1 MAQAKHDSITR
12 RALLSGA
19 VAAVPVAAIAGAPA
33 LAAPGFAAAQPRLR
47 PQPDPIFAAIA
58 AHARAYDDLTAFAPE
73 LAAAEQAAW
82 HAPRG
87 QRRAANK
94 RLKQAYAAE
103 GRFVDI
109 LGDAAERFFAA
120 VPQTL
125 AGAAAALAYVRER
138 YAEGYPMCD
147 EEEECMTLLASTECA
162 ICRAAGLAMP
172 PVAATGT
179 IAAQDAKDWHS
190 SHSDRIATAP

>member
-19 VAAVPVAAIAGAPA
+19 AAVVPAAAIIATPA
-33 LAAPGFAAAQPRLR
+33 LAPGFAAAQPRLR
-47 PQPDPIFAAIA
+47 PPPDPIFAAIA

-87 QRRAANK
+87 ARRAANK
-94 RLKQAYAAE
+94 RLKQAYAE
-103 GRFVDI
+103 ERRFGGI
-109 LGDAAERFFAA
+109 LGDATERF
-120 VPQTL
+120 VETIPQTL
-125 AGAAAALAYVRER
+125 EGAAAALAYVREL
-138 YAEGYPMCD
+138 YDEGYPMC
-147 EEEECMTLLASTECA
+147 EEEECMTLLASMEIA

-172 PVAATGT
+172 PSLST
-179 IAAQDAKDWHS
+179 
-190 SHSDRIATAP
+190 PPP